1 MILRAAAICFVL
13 FFQCALAATVPAAS
27 RNSEPSEEDIFR
39 LETVVQDESA
49 PVDWRL
55 MSESIRR
62 AGSGTEFRIA
72 SRKEVAELLAGILRR
87 HTPLRRTPDS
97 PAPGIQPPLEMLKAA
112 AIDGLLTMGA
122 AREYEFEIQTVH
134 DETKSVVLKA
144 KAQEAL
150 TEIRKSD
157 E

>member
-27 RNSEPSEEDIFR
+27 RNSEPSEEDIYR
-39 LETVVQDESA
+39 LETVVRDESA

-55 MSESIRR
+55 VSESIRR
-62 AGSGTEFRIA
+62 AGSGADLRIA

-87 HTPLRRTPDS
+87 HTPLKGAPNS

-112 AIDGLLTMGA
+112 AIDALVRMGA
-122 AREYEFEIQTVH
+122 ARDYEFEILTVH
-134 DETKSVVLKA
+134 DETKFVVLKA

-150 TEIRKSD
+150 AEIRKSD